1 MYLCASFNKYI
12 LNTFKELGLDEKIL
26 QALTEL
32 GISTPT
38 EIQQEAIP
46 FLLSSQA
53 DFIGL
58 AQTGTGKTA
67 AFGLPLLELTEED
80 TNVCQGIVLS
90 PTRELAQQIAEGL
103 KSFAKY
109 SKKLKVAC
117 VYGGAPIMNQ
127 IKELKSKPQI
137 VVATPGRLVD
147 LINRKVLDVKHLRYL
162 VLDEADEML
171 NMGFKEELDV
181 ILKST
186 PDEKTTW
193 LFSATMPKAI
203 RTMVK
208 NYMHEPHEISVKSGV
223 EVNKNIEHQYMV
235 VRQSDKV
242 EAIKRLVDMEPDI
255 FGVLFCRTKI
265 DTQKMADELSRVG
278 YRAEALHGDLSQ
290 NQRDMVMKKF
300 KERRVKLLIATDVAA
315 RGIDVNDVTHVIH
328 HKLPDET
335 EFYTHRSGRTAR
347 AGKKGISIAIVS
359 KGEKRRLDQ
368 IQKSLGIEFERVMVP
383 SGSEIAN
390 MRVDLWAQK
399 LVEQNVDHTVTEELK
414 AIVNKNLEGLSKEDL
429 IDKLLTME
437 LKNMHLNDNSDLND
451 MSVSKSDDRGESTGG
466 RARSGFNN
474 FTINIGKIDNIGKMD
489 IMNIIIEVTGMQK
502 GEVGNIDLQKKKTIV
517 EIGKSES
524 SSFTDKFKGFEF
536 DDRAIS
542 VTEGGVAES
551 SGQRRRPGGGR
562 RDFRG
567 GGGGFKGGGGHSRG
581 GHGGGGSRSRGS
593 RERRK

>member
-1 MYLCASFNKYI
+1 M
-12 LNTFKELGLDEKIL
+12 NTFKELGLDEKIL

-581 GHGGGGSRSRGS
+581 GNGGGGSRGRGS

>member
-1 MYLCASFNKYI
+1 M
-12 LNTFKELGLDEKIL
+12 NTFKELGLDEKIL

-581 GHGGGGSRSRGS
+581 GHGGGGSRGRGS

>member
-1 MYLCASFNKYI
+1 M
-12 LNTFKELGLDEKIL
+12 NTFKELGLDEKIL